1 MLTETHLAVVRAAL
15 KFLDEEMSPSGSE
28 ALFHYLDEQGQT
40 NGVSIHDLSVARE
53 LFEQFDLFYILFD
66 SVSGVVNSNQ
76 LIAVPSHD
84 KLIFESDRY
93 VMAPVLL
100 AIP

>member
-28 ALFHYLDEQGQT
+28 ALFHYLDKRGQEI
-40 NGVSIHDLSVARE
+40 GVSIHDLNVARE
-53 LFEQFDLFYILFD
+53 LFEQFNLFYILVD
-66 SVSGVVNSNQ
+66 SVGGVVNSNQ
-76 LIAVPSHD
+76 LIAASSNN
-84 KLIFESDRY
+84 KLIFQSDRY
-93 VMAPVLL
+93 AMAPVLM